1 MAETAT
7 DPREV
12 VVTYAEA
19 LNERDLSK
27 VPDVAAESFTLTSPV
42 SGTVHGRENV
52 ETHFREIVDGFSGF
66 RITIHEMVAGENLV
80 MTESTLSGTHDG
92 EFDGVPPT
100 RREFEIPEMATFV
113 VEDGKPREE
122 RTYFDRHDFL
132 DQLGLVDE

>member
-1 MAETAT
+1 MVETTT
-7 DPREV
+7 DSREV

-27 VPDVAAESFTLTSPV
+27 VPDVAAKSFTLTSPV

-52 ETHFREIVDGFSGF
+52 EAHFREIVGGFSDF
-66 RITIHEMVAGENLV
+66 RITIHEMATGENLV

-100 RREFEIPEMATFV
+100 WKEFEIPEMATFV
-113 VEDGKPREE
+113 VEDGKLQEE
-122 RTYFDRHDFL
+122 RTYFDRHEFL
-132 DQLGLVDE
+132 VQLGLVEE